1 MADRRTGA
9 VPDDGS
15 AGRRAELARGVGHE
29 AVRLGLVIGALGVVF
44 GDLGTSPSPLVAPVT
59 SAVRSAKAKV
69 SVDTSIHSRQEEGDS
84 TQASACVGGWARGRC
99 TQRQR
104 AR

>member
-1 MADRRTGA
+1 MANRRQGA
-9 VPDDGS
+9 ASGDGS
-15 AGRRAELARGVGHE
+15 AGRSAGVGHSTGHDV
-29 AVRLGLVIGALGVVF
+29 VRLGLVIGALGVVF